1 MDWSSRRERRRD
13 SVLRQMQRRI
23 DVGIE
28 IQVELR
34 MEVAI
39 LNQSAERT
47 VFNPRLIRTAFANG
61 WGESVFRTRISAKDI
76 FRAAIVRLPIDVNDE
91 RIEGWARP

>member
-1 MDWSSRRERRRD
+1 
-13 SVLRQMQRRI
+13 VQRRI

-34 MEVAI
+34 MELAI

-47 VFNPRLIRTAFANG
+47 VFNPRGARLIRVAFAKG
-61 WGESVFRTRISAKDI
+61 LGEAVFRTRVSAEDI
-76 FRAAIVRLPIDVNDE
+76 FRAAIVRLPIDVNDDVSKA
-91 RIEGWARP
+91 GLGHDSTPV